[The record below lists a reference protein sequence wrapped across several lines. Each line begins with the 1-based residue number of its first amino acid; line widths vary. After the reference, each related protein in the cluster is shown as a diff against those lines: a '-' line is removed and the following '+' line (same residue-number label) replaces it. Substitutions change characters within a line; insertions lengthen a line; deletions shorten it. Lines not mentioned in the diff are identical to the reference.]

1 MRVLITGASSGF
13 GRLLATLLARKGY
26 TVFGTSRCAAAV
38 SADFRVVPLDVRDD
52 GSVRACMDAV
62 REGGEIDVLVNNA
75 GYVHEGPLE
84 ELSLADVKAVFETNF
99 FGALRMVNAVLPSM
113 RARRRGRI
121 INVSSL
127 TGLMPLPF
135 MGAYAASK
143 HALEAYSESLRHE
156 LLPLG
161 IHVSLVEPGYFRT
174 GIAGRKLRTAGTI
187 PDYDA
192 YRRRMYAAIAREEAR
207 SPAPAPVADLLVR
220 IIEARRPRLR
230 HVIGHDTLTYHLR
243 GLVPEAIW
251 ERGLRLNFRLDG

>member
-13 GRLLATLLARKGY
+13 GRLLAALLARRGH
-26 TVFGTSRCAAAV
+26 TVFGTSRFAAA
-38 SADFRVVPLDVRDD
+38 ATDFTVVPLDVRDD
-52 GSVRACMDAV
+52 ESVAACVNAV
-62 REGGEIDVLVNNA
+62 RQGGGDIEVLVNNA

-84 ELSLADVKAVFETNF
+84 ELSVEDIKAIFETNF
-99 FGALRMVNAVLPSM
+99 FGAVRMVNAVLPSM

-127 TGLMPLPF
+127 TGVIPLPF

-156 LLPLG
+156 LMPLG
-161 IHVSLVEPGYFRT
+161 IHVSLVEPGYFKT
-174 GIAGRKLRTAGTI
+174 GISSRKLRTAGTI
-187 PDYDA
+187 PDYDEP
-192 YRRRMYAAIAREEAR
+192 RRRMYAAIAREEAR

-230 HVIGHDTLTYHLR
+230 HVIGRDTLTYHLR
-243 GLVPEAIW
+243 GLVPEAVW
-251 ERGLRLNFRLDG
+251 ERGLRRNFRLDG